1 MNQRGIR
8 LELLAGPNV
17 PVPLP
22 LTLTEALQRAQVK
35 FGEDNSG
42 FELTFKIGKT
52 YSGMPD
58 FQQINNPQL
67 KPFSRVI
74 IIVRFNAIPYVLM
87 DGIIMNQQLSH
98 EGDGSEI
105 LTVIGEDVSIMMD
118 LEEKSTEHP
127 GQPDNVIA
135 TRIIASYFK
144 YGLVP
149 TVIPPSSIDTPSPL
163 DRVPSQQCTDL
174 EYLVQMAKKYG
185 YVFFIIPGPVPM
197 SNIAYWGPPRL
208 LEIPQRA
215 LSVNLGP
222 ETNVKSI
229 NFRNDSLVPVDIS
242 GSIQDSSTNNVIP
255 VMAGVSTRRQLSLY
269 PADTN
274 NSFKRK
280 KRFRALSGMNVT
292 QANAL
297 AQGMKDAAGDVII
310 AEGEIDALKYNGL
323 LMARGIVGVRGAG
336 FMNDGLYYV
345 KRVTHNISLGE
356 YTQSFTLSRE
366 GVGALSPE
374 VFS

>member
-8 LELLAGPNV
+8 LELMAGPNV

-22 LTLTEALQRAQVK
+22 PTLTEALQRAQVK
-35 FGEDNSG
+35 FGENNSG

-67 KPFSRVI
+67 KPYSRVI
-74 IIVRFNAIPYVLM
+74 IIVRLNAIPYVLM
-87 DGIIMNQQLSH
+87 DGIITNQQLSM
-98 EGDGSEI
+98 EQDGNEI
-105 LTVIGEDVSIMMD
+105 LTLIGEDVSVMMD
-118 LEEKSTEHP
+118 LDEKPTEHT

-135 TRIIASYFK
+135 TKIISSYFK

-149 TVIPPSSIDTPSPL
+149 TVIPPASINTPNPL
-163 DRVPSQQCTDL
+163 DGLPSQQCTDL
-174 EYLVQMAKKYG
+174 EYLITMAEKYG

-208 LEIPQRA
+208 SEVQQRP

-229 NFRNDSLVPVDIS
+229 NFRNDSLKPVDVS
-242 GSIQDSSTNNVIP
+242 GSIQDSSTNNV
-255 VMAGVSTRRQLSLY
+255 VSVTAGTSTRKQLSKY
-269 PADTN
+269 PADTS

-280 KRFRALSGMNVT
+280 KHFRAKSGISTM

-297 AQGMKDAAGDVII
+297 AQGIKDAASEVVI
-310 AEGEIDALKYNGL
+310 AEGEVDALKYNGL
-323 LMARGIVGVRGAG
+323 LVARGIVSVRGAG
-336 FMNDGLYYV
+336 YMNDGLYYV
-345 KRVTHNISLGE
+345 KQVTHNISPGE

-366 GVGALSPE
+366 GVGALSQGGI
-374 VFS
+374 S